1 MVMSSKLVI
10 LGSLLVAGTV
20 VPFSDTA
27 NADNLNTSGV
37 ICQNFNASQALDI
50 DYFTNAVRNIN
61 AAARPV
67 ICSVPRSPLPLNV
80 IPQYFVDGRN
90 NANTCTACT
99 VTMYRFTGAI
109 AATQSF
115 NQCAPAAAPLTWRRV
130 VAFPTLPG
138 PDTFEYASVLCT
150 LPGAGAGLLYGVT
163 AVQP

>member
-1 MVMSSKLVI
+1 MSSKLVI
-10 LGSLLVAGTV
+10 LGSLILAGTV
-20 VPFSDTA
+20 VPLSDTA

-50 DYFTNAVRNIN
+50 DYLTNAVRNIN

-80 IPQYFVDGRN
+80 IPRFYVDGHN
-90 NANTCTACT
+90 NANTCTNCT

-109 AATQSF
+109 AGTQF
-115 NQCAPAAAPLTWRRV
+115 FAQCAPAAAALNWRRLV
-130 VAFPTLPG
+130 SFPGLPG

-150 LPGAGAGLLYGVT
+150 LPGGGAGLLYGVT
-163 AVQP
+163 ALQP